1 MEMISE
7 MDLSGPSEIDFGI
20 EEIDDEDTEDVDD
33 NNEDEDEDEDENED
47 YDSVSFFLYHSEA
60 YIHF

>member
-20 EEIDDEDTEDVDD
+20 EEIDDQDTDDLDDSDEEDE
-33 NNEDEDEDEDENED
+33 NEDGNED
-47 YDSVSFFLYHSEA
+47 YDSV
-60 YIHF
+60 

>member
-20 EEIDDEDTEDVDD
+20 EEIDDQDTDD
-33 NNEDEDEDEDENED
+33 LDSSDEEVENENEDENED
-47 YDSVSFFLYHSEA
+47 YDSV
-60 YIHF
+60 